1 MAIFTEAYCMQLM
14 HETSQNVI
22 SELLEGGGNNSF
34 INFEL
39 SPMEV
44 QRICEE
50 CKNYHLSISESYL
63 LEASGPKVSDL
74 SKIGIKNANGKLTK
88 ASKDIAE
95 TIKKKG
101 VSSESR
107 KHIYNIISDL
117 FKDLADGI
125 DASVIKNLPGLQSDD
140 KEVQKKVTKSFVLLA
155 WCLVVS
161 ILTRMVLTSMLGII
175 GRYLM
180 STVGAPI
187 IEESCKAI
195 AVKGNFEIEYNIVFN
210 AFEFTEYVKGGA
222 SVKGRLVCVGVHTLN
237 TMINKVFST
246 KAFRKKFGI
255 SDDKD
260 SKDKCTLAAFII
272 GTIIHMSWNM
282 AAVFSPAFNA
292 ILS

>member
-74 SKIGIKNANGKLTK
+74 GKIGIKNANGKLTK

-107 KHIYNIISDL
+107 KQIHNIISDL

-125 DASVIKNLPGLQSDD
+125 DTSVIKNLPGLQSDD

-155 WCLVVS
+155 WCLVAS
-161 ILTRMVLTSMLGII
+161 LLTQMVLMVMLGVI
-175 GRYLM
+175 GQYLM
-180 STVGAPI
+180 VIIAGPI

-195 AVKGNFEIEYNIVFN
+195 AVKGNFEKEYNIVFN
-210 AFEFTEYVKGGA
+210 AFEFTEYVASGA
-222 SVKGRLVCVGVHTLN
+222 PIKGRLACVGMHTLN
-237 TMINKVFST
+237 TAINKVFST
-246 KAFRKKFGI
+246 EAFRKKFGI

-260 SKDKCTLAAFII
+260 SKDKCTLTSFII
-272 GTIIHMSWNM
+272 GNIIHVSWNY

>member
-22 SELLEGGGNNSF
+22 SELLEGEGNNSF

-50 CKNYHLSISESYL
+50 FKNYNLSISERYL

-74 SKIGIKNANGKLTK
+74 GKIGIKNANGKLTK

-107 KHIYNIISDL
+107 KQIYNIISDL

-155 WCLVVS
+155 LCLVAS
-161 ILTRMVLTSMLGII
+161 LLTQMVLTSMLGII

-180 STVGAPI
+180 ITVGAPI
-187 IEESCKAI
+187 AEESCKAI
-195 AVKGNFEIEYNIVFN
+195 TVKGNFEIEYSIVFN
-210 AFEFTEYVKGGA
+210 AFEFTEYVLDGA
-222 SVKGRLVCVGVHTLN
+222 PVNGRLACVGIHTLN
-237 TMINKVFST
+237 TINKVFST

-272 GTIIHMSWNM
+272 GNIIHMSLNM

>member
-22 SELLEGGGNNSF
+22 SELLEVGGNNSF

-50 CKNYHLSISESYL
+50 FKNYNLSISERYL

-74 SKIGIKNANGKLTK
+74 GKIGIKNANGKLTK

-107 KHIYNIISDL
+107 KQIYNIISDL

-140 KEVQKKVTKSFVLLA
+140 KEVQKKVTKSFVLIAL
-155 WCLVVS
+155 CLVAS
-161 ILTRMVLTSMLGII
+161 LLTQMVLTSMLGII

-180 STVGAPI
+180 ITVGAPI
-187 IEESCKAI
+187 AKESCKAI
-195 AVKGNFEIEYNIVFN
+195 AVKGNFEIEYSIVFN
-210 AFEFTEYVKGGA
+210 AFEFTEYVLGGA
-222 SVKGRLVCVGVHTLN
+222 PVNGRLACVGIHTLN
-237 TMINKVFST
+237 TINKIFST

-272 GTIIHMSWNM
+272 GNIIHMSLNM

>member
-22 SELLEGGGNNSF
+22 SELLEGGDNNSF

-74 SKIGIKNANGKLTK
+74 DKIGIKNANGKLTK

-155 WCLVVS
+155 WCLVAS
-161 ILTRMVLTSMLGII
+161 TLTRMVLTSMLGII

-210 AFEFTEYVKGGA
+210 AFEFTGYVKGGA

>member
-1 MAIFTEAYCMQLM
+1 MAIFTEAYCMQLI
-14 HETSQNVI
+14 HETSQNAI

-44 QRICEE
+44 QIICEE
-50 CKNYHLSISESYL
+50 CKNYYLSISESYL
-63 LEASGPKVSDL
+63 LEASGPKVYDL
-74 SKIGIKNANGKLTK
+74 GKIGIKNANGKLTK

-107 KHIYNIISDL
+107 KQIYNIISDL

-155 WCLVVS
+155 LCLVAS
-161 ILTRMVLTSMLGII
+161 LLTQMVLTSMLGII

-180 STVGAPI
+180 ITVGAPI
-187 IEESCKAI
+187 AEESCTAI
-195 AVKGNFEIEYNIVFN
+195 AVKGNFEIECNIVFN
-210 AFEFTEYVKGGA
+210 AFQFTEYVLDGA
-222 SVKGRLVCVGVHTLN
+222 PVNDGRLACVGIHTLN
-237 TMINKVFST
+237 TINKVFST

-272 GTIIHMSWNM
+272 GNIIHMSLNM

>member
-1 MAIFTEAYCMQLM
+1 MKHSKLTALIFIALILGVVVGHFAPDFAVKMKPFAVIFLRMVKMIIAPLLFATLVTGIAGHGDTKQL
-14 HETSQNVI
+14 
-22 SELLEGGGNNSF
+22 G
-34 INFEL
+34 
-39 SPMEV
+39 
-44 QRICEE
+44 
-50 CKNYHLSISESYL
+50 
-63 LEASGPKVSDL
+63 
-74 SKIGIKNANGKLTK
+74 KIGIKNANGKLTK

-107 KHIYNIISDL
+107 KQIYNIISDL

-140 KEVQKKVTKSFVLLA
+140 KEVQKKVTKSFVLIAL
-155 WCLVVS
+155 CLVAS
-161 ILTRMVLTSMLGII
+161 LLTQMVLMSMLGII

-180 STVGAPI
+180 ITVGAPI
-187 IEESCKAI
+187 AKESCKAI
-195 AVKGNFEIEYNIVFN
+195 AVKGNFEIEYSIVFN
-210 AFEFTEYVKGGA
+210 AFEFTEYVLGGA
-222 SVKGRLVCVGVHTLN
+222 PVNGRLACVGIHTLN
-237 TMINKVFST
+237 TINKVFST

-260 SKDKCTLAAFII
+260 SEDKCTLAAFII
-272 GTIIHMSWNM
+272 GNIIHMSLNM

>member
-74 SKIGIKNANGKLTK
+74 DKIGIKNTNGKLTK

-155 WCLVVS
+155 WCLVAS

>member
-1 MAIFTEAYCMQLM
+1 MAIFTEAYCMQLI

-74 SKIGIKNANGKLTK
+74 GKIGIKNANGKLTK

-107 KHIYNIISDL
+107 KQIHNIISDL

-125 DASVIKNLPGLQSDD
+125 DTSVIKNLPGLQSDD
-140 KEVQKKVTKSFVLLA
+140 KEVQKKLRNLLYF
-155 WCLVVS
+155 LH
-161 ILTRMVLTSMLGII
+161 
-175 GRYLM
+175 
-180 STVGAPI
+180 
-187 IEESCKAI
+187 
-195 AVKGNFEIEYNIVFN
+195 
-210 AFEFTEYVKGGA
+210 
-222 SVKGRLVCVGVHTLN
+222 GV
-237 TMINKVFST
+237 
-246 KAFRKKFGI
+246 
-255 SDDKD
+255 
-260 SKDKCTLAAFII
+260 
-272 GTIIHMSWNM
+272 
-282 AAVFSPAFNA
+282 
-292 ILS
+292 

>member
-22 SELLEGGGNNSF
+22 SELLEGGGNNNF

-63 LEASGPKVSDL
+63 LEASGPKLSDL
-74 SKIGIKNANGKLTK
+74 GKIGIKNANGKLTK

-107 KHIYNIISDL
+107 KQIHNIISDL

-125 DASVIKNLPGLQSDD
+125 DTSVIKNLPGLQSDD
-140 KEVQKKVTKSFVLLA
+140 KEVQRKVMKSLVLLA

-161 ILTRMVLTSMLGII
+161 ILSQMVLTAMLGVI
-175 GRYLM
+175 GQCLM
-180 STVGAPI
+180 ITITGPI

-195 AVKGNFEIEYNIVFN
+195 AVKGNFEKEYNIVFN
-210 AFEFTEYVKGGA
+210 AFEFTEYVASGA
-222 SVKGRLVCVGVHTLN
+222 PIKGRLACVGMHTLN
-237 TMINKVFST
+237 TAINKVFST
-246 KAFRKKFGI
+246 EAFRRKFGI

-260 SKDKCTLAAFII
+260 SKDKCTLASFII
-272 GTIIHMSWNM
+272 GNIIHVSWNV

>member
-1 MAIFTEAYCMQLM
+1 
-14 HETSQNVI
+14 
-22 SELLEGGGNNSF
+22 
-34 INFEL
+34 
-39 SPMEV
+39 MEV

-74 SKIGIKNANGKLTK
+74 GKIGIKNANGKLTK

-95 TIKKKG
+95 AIKKKG

-107 KHIYNIISDL
+107 KQIHNIISDL

-125 DASVIKNLPGLQSDD
+125 DTSVIKNLPGLQSDD

-161 ILTRMVLTSMLGII
+161 ILSQMVLTAMLGVI
-175 GRYLM
+175 GQCLM
-180 STVGAPI
+180 ITITGPV

-195 AVKGNFEIEYNIVFN
+195 AVKGNFEKEYNIVFN
-210 AFEFTEYVKGGA
+210 AFEFTEYVASGA
-222 SVKGRLVCVGVHTLN
+222 PIKGRLACVGMHTLN
-237 TMINKVFST
+237 TAINKVFST
-246 KAFRKKFGI
+246 EAFRKKFGI

-260 SKDKCTLAAFII
+260 SKDKCTLASFII
-272 GTIIHMSWNM
+272 GNIIHVSWNV

>member
-14 HETSQNVI
+14 YETSQNVI
-22 SELLEGGGNNSF
+22 SELLEGNSSF

-39 SPMEV
+39 SSTEV

-74 SKIGIKNANGKLTK
+74 GKIGIKNANGKLTK

-107 KHIYNIISDL
+107 KQIHNIISDL

-125 DASVIKNLPGLQSDD
+125 DTSVIKNLPGLQSDD
-140 KEVQKKVTKSFVLLA
+140 KEVQRKVMKSLVLLA

-161 ILTRMVLTSMLGII
+161 ILSQMVLTAMLGVI
-175 GRYLM
+175 GQCLM
-180 STVGAPI
+180 ITITGPV

-195 AVKGNFEIEYNIVFN
+195 AVKGNFEKEYNIVFN
-210 AFEFTEYVKGGA
+210 AFEFTEYVASGA
-222 SVKGRLVCVGVHTLN
+222 PIKGRLACVGMHTLN
-237 TMINKVFST
+237 TAINKVFST
-246 KAFRKKFGI
+246 EAFRKKFGI

-260 SKDKCTLAAFII
+260 SKDKCTLASFII
-272 GTIIHMSWNM
+272 GNIIHVSWNA

>member
-1 MAIFTEAYCMQLM
+1 MAIFTEAYCMQLI

-63 LEASGPKVSDL
+63 LEGSGPKASDL

-107 KHIYNIISDL
+107 KQIHNIISDL
-117 FKDLADGI
+117 FKDLADDI
-125 DASVIKNLPGLQSDD
+125 DTSVIKNYPGLQSDN
-140 KEVQKKVTKSFVLLA
+140 KEVQRKIMKSLTLLG
-155 WCLVVS
+155 WCMVVS
-161 ILTRMVLTSMLGII
+161 ILTQMVLTAMLGVI
-175 GRYLM
+175 GQYLM
-180 STVGAPI
+180 IIVAGPI

-195 AVKGNFEIEYNIVFN
+195 AVKGNFEKEYNLVFN
-210 AFEFTEYVKGGA
+210 AFEFTEYIASGA
-222 SVKGRLVCVGVHTLN
+222 PVKGRIAVVAMHSLT
-237 TMINKVFST
+237 TAINKVFST
-246 KAFRKKFGI
+246 EAFRKKFGI

-260 SKDKCTLAAFII
+260 SKDKCTLASFII
-272 GTIIHMSWNM
+272 GNIIHVSWNA

>member
-22 SELLEGGGNNSF
+22 SELLEGCGNNSF

-74 SKIGIKNANGKLTK
+74 GKIGIKNANGKLTK

-107 KHIYNIISDL
+107 KQIHNIISDL

-125 DASVIKNLPGLQSDD
+125 DTSVIKNLPGLQSDD

-155 WCLVVS
+155 WCLVAS
-161 ILTRMVLTSMLGII
+161 LLTQMVLMAMLGVI
-175 GRYLM
+175 GQYLM
-180 STVGAPI
+180 VIVAGPI

-195 AVKGNFEIEYNIVFN
+195 AVKGNFEKEYNIVFN
-210 AFEFTEYVKGGA
+210 AFEFTEYVASGA
-222 SVKGRLVCVGVHTLN
+222 PIKGRLACVGMHTLN
-237 TMINKVFST
+237 TAINKVFST
-246 KAFRKKFGI
+246 EAFRKKFGI

-260 SKDKCTLAAFII
+260 SKDKCTLTSFII
-272 GTIIHMSWNM
+272 GNIIHVSWNY

-292 ILS
+292 IL

>member
-1 MAIFTEAYCMQLM
+1 MAIFTEAYCTQLM

-74 SKIGIKNANGKLTK
+74 DKIGIKNANGKLTK

-187 IEESCKAI
+187 VEESCKAI

-246 KAFRKKFGI
+246 KAFRNKFGI

-272 GTIIHMSWNM
+272 GSIIHMSWNV
-282 AAVFSPAFNA
+282 AAVFSPTFNA

>member
-22 SELLEGGGNNSF
+22 SELLEGGDNNSF

-74 SKIGIKNANGKLTK
+74 DKIGIKNANGKLTK

-140 KEVQKKVTKSFVLLA
+140 KEVQKKSYKIFCTS
-155 WCLVVS
+155 CLVF
-161 ILTRMVLTSMLGII
+161 
-175 GRYLM
+175 
-180 STVGAPI
+180 
-187 IEESCKAI
+187 SC
-195 AVKGNFEIEYNIVFN
+195 
-210 AFEFTEYVKGGA
+210 
-222 SVKGRLVCVGVHTLN
+222 
-237 TMINKVFST
+237 
-246 KAFRKKFGI
+246 
-255 SDDKD
+255 
-260 SKDKCTLAAFII
+260 
-272 GTIIHMSWNM
+272 
-282 AAVFSPAFNA
+282 
-292 ILS
+292 

>member
-1 MAIFTEAYCMQLM
+1 MAIFTEEYCMQLM

-22 SELLEGGGNNSF
+22 SELLEGEGNNSF

-63 LEASGPKVSDL
+63 LEASDPKVSDL
-74 SKIGIKNANGKLTK
+74 DKIGIKNANGKLTK

>member
-50 CKNYHLSISESYL
+50 CKNYHISISESYL

-74 SKIGIKNANGKLTK
+74 DKIGIKNANGKLTK

-107 KHIYNIISDL
+107 KQIYNIISDL

-155 WCLVVS
+155 WCLVAS
-161 ILTRMVLTSMLGII
+161 ILTQMVLTSMLGII

-246 KAFRKKFGI
+246 KAFRKKFDI